1 MPLVDALYVPN
12 APNLIAP
19 EAFGGAGAS
28 TVEALRGLDLVGRV
42 RPDVLAVISPHWV
55 SDGPFLVHRGARPR
69 QLFDFSGF
77 PPSLYAARYE
87 PPGAPALAEA
97 IVRAAKDAGVSAEAT
112 EQWGLDHGAWAPLLS
127 LAPGARVPVVPISI
141 RRTGPADHVRFGA
154 ALGHALERTT
164 ERAAVVGTGSIAH
177 RLDRFSTSGGDRWE
191 EGARL
196 ESEVV
201 RLALEGRVD
210 ELERLDRRTWATLA
224 PEGDL
229 GPLFT
234 VLGVVGGRFP
244 GRLVS
249 TDQVFGAAGLSVLE
263 YAPARTGAER

>member
-1 MPLVDALYVPN
+1 MTLIEALYVPN

-28 TVEALRGLDLVGRV
+28 TVQALRGLDLIGRA
-42 RPDVLAVISPHWV
+42 RPDALAVLSPHWV

-69 QLFDFSGF
+69 QLFDFTGF
-77 PPSLYAARYE
+77 PPSLYAASYE

-97 IVRAAKDAGVSAEAT
+97 IVRTAKAAGVDAEAT
-112 EQWGLDHGAWAPLLS
+112 EEWGLDHGAWAPLLS
-127 LAPGARVPVVPISI
+127 LVPGARVPVVPISI
-141 RRTGPADHVRFGA
+141 RSTGPADHVRFGA
-154 ALGHALERTT
+154 ALARALERAP
-164 ERAAVVGTGSIAH
+164 ERAVVVGTGSIAH
-177 RLDRFSTSGGDRWE
+177 RLDRFSTSAGGRWE
-191 EGARL
+191 EGERL
-196 ESEVV
+196 EAEVV

-210 ELERLDRRTWATLA
+210 ELERLDRRKWATLA

-234 VLGVVGGRFP
+234 VLGAVGGRFP

-263 YAPARTGAER
+263 YAPAAAGAGR